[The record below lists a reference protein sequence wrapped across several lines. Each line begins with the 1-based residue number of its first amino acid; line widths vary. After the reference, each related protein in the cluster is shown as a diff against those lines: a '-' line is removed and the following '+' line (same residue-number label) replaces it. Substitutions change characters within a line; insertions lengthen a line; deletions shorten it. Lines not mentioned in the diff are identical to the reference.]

1 MRKMNTMAGGKEE
14 ENKSVEH
21 WIFFS
26 RSIVYNSTTVFKLF
40 ITMYPITISQ
50 LRSHKIKW

>member
-1 MRKMNTMAGGKEE
+1 MNTCKEE

-50 LRSHKIKW
+50 LRSHKIKWW